1 MARLDRSSAAGVAY
15 GSAAPAIEVRGLS
28 FAYPGVKAPVLEGLD
43 WRVSQGAFA
52 LLVGGTGSGKSTL
65 LSLLKPEIAPAGAR
79 RRHGCAG
86 IGGARGLCVPGSRE
100 PDCVRDRVARD
111 GVWPRESG
119 CVARRDAPPCCRDQ
133 LFLWSGGLASS

>member
-28 FAYPGVKAPVLEGLD
+28 FAYPGAEAPVLEGLD

-65 LSLLKPEIAPAGAR
+65 LSLL
-79 RRHGCAG
+79 
-86 IGGARGLCVPGSRE
+86 
-100 PDCVRDRVARD
+100 
-111 GVWPRESG
+111 
-119 CVARRDAPPCCRDQ
+119 
-133 LFLWSGGLASS
+133 